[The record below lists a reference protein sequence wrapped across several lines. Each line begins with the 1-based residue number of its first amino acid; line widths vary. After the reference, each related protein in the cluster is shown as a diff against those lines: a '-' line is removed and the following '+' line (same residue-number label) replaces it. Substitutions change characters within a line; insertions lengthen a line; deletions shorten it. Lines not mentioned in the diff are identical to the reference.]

1 MLHGGPTQWQEG
13 ETNNWASGFLVA
25 CIVSFYSI
33 RFPCS
38 SSRSQLGAL
47 QSNRWDERHHPAKPR
62 QAASSCHRDSWY
74 VEYNVCLSACLPD
87 THTHTTP
94 ACGNMFGCV
103 PSLPSVKPPHGKH
116 SILSLVRSGLGRRG
130 VGGCRRVGL
139 NLIVMTHHAPG
150 IVLKVKPEKM
160 LFLQQ
165 HVVVF
170 QSPPICFDTFLFFK
184 NTF

>member
-1 MLHGGPTQWQEG
+1 M
-13 ETNNWASGFLVA
+13 
-25 CIVSFYSI
+25 
-33 RFPCS
+33 
-38 SSRSQLGAL
+38 
-47 QSNRWDERHHPAKPR
+47 
-62 QAASSCHRDSWY
+62 
-74 VEYNVCLSACLPD
+74 
-87 THTHTTP
+87 
-94 ACGNMFGCV
+94 
-103 PSLPSVKPPHGKH
+103 
-116 SILSLVRSGLGRRG
+116 
-130 VGGCRRVGL
+130 GCRRVGL